1 LVFSKLVFP
10 KFHPDAKSLVK
21 QYLTPAIYEQLAP
34 LKTRTGFTLES
45 AIQSGLKNT
54 DSHIGIYAGDAPSYS
69 LFAKIFDPIIHAYH
83 AVDKTFEH
91 SPGLDQ
97 IHLAP
102 LDPDKAFILSSRIR
116 VARNLAGFCFPCH
129 INSRDRCQV
138 ASLVSDA
145 AKKMPREL
153 AGGYLSFKDLSP
165 SQMQACLT
173 QKQAFPKGDK
183 FQDAAGINRDFPDS
197 RGIFSSRDKN
207 FMIWIN
213 EEDHLRIISMDAS
226 ADISGVFNRLCR
238 GLNYLST
245 RLEFAFDKRYGFL
258 TSCPTNIGTAMRA
271 GVHIRLK
278 KLEKNQGLLK
288 KLVARYQLQIRG
300 THGEKTSVEKAIFDI
315 SNKQRLGISETL
327 IIQNLHSG
335 LTAIIEAEKNL

>member
-1 LVFSKLVFP
+1 MPIIFP
-10 KFHPDAKSLVK
+10 KFHPDASSLVK

-34 LKTRTGFTLES
+34 LKTSTGFTLES
-45 AIQSGLKNT
+45 AIQSGLKNS

-69 LFAKIFDPIIHAYH
+69 VFARIFDPIIHAYH

-97 IHLAP
+97 IHLVP
-102 LDPDKAFILSSRIR
+102 LDPDKAFILSSRVR
-116 VARNLAGFCFPCH
+116 VARNLAEFCFPCH
-129 INSRDRCQV
+129 ISSLDRARV

-153 AGGYLSFKDLSP
+153 AGSYLSFKDLSP

-173 QKQAFPKGDK
+173 RKQAFPKGDR
-183 FQDAAGINRDFPDS
+183 FQDAAGINREFPDA
-197 RGIFSSRDKN
+197 RGTFTSRDKR
-207 FMIWIN
+207 FMIWVN
-213 EEDHLRIISMDAS
+213 EEDHLRIISMESS

-238 GLNYLST
+238 GLDHLST
-245 RLEFAFDKRYGFL
+245 RLEFASDKRYGFL

-278 KLEKNQGLLK
+278 KLEKNQALLK
-288 KLVARYQLQIRG
+288 KLVAQYQLQIRG
-300 THGEKTSVEKAIFDI
+300 THGEKTSVEKGIFDI
-315 SNKQRLGISETL
+315 SNKQRLGIPETR

-335 LTAIIEAEKNL
+335 LAAIIEAEKSL